1 MGSIFRRFPSFA
13 RGTMI
18 AAMLTTLPV
27 LMVAQTFVQANSNT
41 TRTTTSSISI
51 AFATA
56 QTAGNLN
63 VVVVGWADTTSTVHS
78 VTDSNGNTYAL
89 AAGTNATTGGAPGA
103 SQAVY
108 YAKNIKAG
116 SNTVTVTFD
125 QVPINEDVRI
135 LEYSGLST
143 TAPLDT
149 TAGTS
154 GIGTAA
160 DSSPATTNSATDL
173 LIGAGTSTDL
183 FTAAGTGFVQRTFPG
198 GYGDMVEDQDVATAG
213 PYDATATAT
222 LATTKW
228 VMQIVAFRAAGQAA
242 PSFPAPTITSLNG
255 STAADTGGDP
265 LTITGTNFVAG
276 ATVLFSNGTTSAS
289 AINCSVAASTT
300 INCTTPAF
308 PLGPVDITVT
318 NVDGKATTLSGQ
330 LTIEPANPQITN
342 VSVISGNKSTNGGT
356 KITITGSDFAAGAS
370 VTIGGVPADLVSVQ
384 NSNTITCDVPANS
397 AGAAAVVVTNPGGRT
412 ATLPGGFTY
421 ITGGGISFV
430 QAQSQTP
437 VSPSGSTAGATYALA
452 QHAGDVNVV
461 VISWADTTAT
471 VQSVTDSAGNT
482 YVPALN
488 PIANSKLSQAIYYAK
503 NIKASGANSNT
514 VTVTF
519 NASATTPDL
528 RALEYAGIDT
538 ANPVDTAKSA
548 SSPVIS
554 TTADTGP
561 FTTTFATDLV
571 IAAVTPSTSTAGG
584 GPGFI
589 TVSLPSSGDYVEH
602 AITSAAG
609 TVDAQATLK
618 TSGAWV
624 IQAVAFRESPT
635 ASQPNFAVSAS
646 PSTISVTPGSSA
658 TYTVTVTPQN
668 GFSTAVNLSV
678 TCPANVQ
685 ITCSISP
692 SSVTPGSASVTAT
705 LTVATTGATAA
716 LSVPQ
721 SRQLLPLY
729 ALFLPLPGIAFIGAG
744 WAGSRRR
751 KLGIGAAAVLM
762 FLLLL
767 LLLGCGGGGSSNGG
781 GGGGGGN
788 SGTPA
793 GTYNVTVTATSGSV
807 SHTATAAVTVQ

>member
-1 MGSIFRRFPSFA
+1 MGSISRFSFLA
-13 RGTMI
+13 RG
-18 AAMLTTLPV
+18 AMLAIMLATLPV
-27 LMVAQTFVQANSNT
+27 LISAQTFVQANSNT
-41 TRTTTSSISI
+41 ARTTTTSISV
-51 AFATA
+51 AFNTA
-56 QTAGNLN
+56 QATGNLN

-78 VTDSNGNTYAL
+78 VTDSNANTYVL

-143 TAPLDT
+143 TAPLDI
-149 TAGTS
+149 TAGSS

-160 DSSPATTNSATDL
+160 DSTSTTTNSATDL

-183 FTAAGTGFVQRTFPG
+183 FTAPGTGFVQRIFPG
-198 GYGDMVEDQDVATAG
+198 GYGDMVEDQDVTTAG
-213 PYDATATAT
+213 TYDATATAK

-228 VMQIVAFRAAGQAA
+228 VMQIVAFRAAGQAV
-242 PSFPAPTITSLNG
+242 PSFPAPTITALNG

-289 AINCSVAASTT
+289 AINCSVASATT

-308 PLGPVDITVT
+308 PLGPVNIIVT
-318 NVDGKATTLSGQ
+318 NVDGQAATLSGQ

-342 VSVISGNKSTNGGT
+342 ISVISGNKSTNGGS
-356 KITITGSDFAAGAS
+356 KISITGSDFAAGAS
-370 VTIGGVPADLVSVQ
+370 VTVGGVPADLVSVQ
-384 NSNTITCDVPANS
+384 NSTTITCTVPAHS
-397 AGAAAVVVTNPGGRT
+397 AGAADVVVTNPGGKT
-412 ATLPGGFTY
+412 ATDTGSFTY
-421 ITGGGISFV
+421 IIGGGISFV
-430 QAQSQTP
+430 QAQSL
-437 VSPSGSTAGATYALA
+437 VSGSGSTAGATYTLA
-452 QHAGDVNVV
+452 QNAGDFNVV
-461 VISWADTTAT
+461 VISWGDTTAT

-482 YVPALN
+482 YFQALN
-488 PIANSKLSQAIYYAK
+488 TIADGNLSQAIYYAK
-503 NIKASGANSNT
+503 NIKASAANSNS

-519 NASATTPDL
+519 TASATTPDVRL
-528 RALEYAGIDT
+528 LEYAGIDA
-538 ANPVDTAKSA
+538 ANPVDTVKSA
-548 SSPVIS
+548 SSPVLS
-554 TTADTGP
+554 TTADSGP

-571 IAAVTPSTSTAGG
+571 IAAITPSTSTAGA

-589 TVSLPSSGDYVEH
+589 TVSLPPSGDYVEH
-602 AITSAAG
+602 TIISKAAS
-609 TVDAQATLK
+609 VDAQATLK

-624 IQAVAFRESPT
+624 IQAVAFRESAT

-646 PSTISVTPGSSA
+646 PASSSVIAGSSA
-658 TYTVTVTPQN
+658 TYTISVTPQN
-668 GFSTAVNLSV
+668 GFSSAVSLSAS
-678 TCPANVQ
+678 CPANVQ

-692 SSVTPGSASVTAT
+692 NSVTPGSSPVTAT
-705 LTVATTGATAA
+705 LTVATAGATAA
-716 LSVPQ
+716 LSAPR
-721 SRQLLPLY
+721 SRQLLSLY

-751 KLGIGAAAVLM
+751 QLAIGAAAVLI
-762 FLLLL
+762 FLLLP
-767 LLLGCGGGGSSNGG
+767 LLGCGGGGSSG

-793 GTYNVTVTATSGSV
+793 GTYNINITATSGSV
-807 SHTATAAVTVQ
+807 SHTASAALTVQ